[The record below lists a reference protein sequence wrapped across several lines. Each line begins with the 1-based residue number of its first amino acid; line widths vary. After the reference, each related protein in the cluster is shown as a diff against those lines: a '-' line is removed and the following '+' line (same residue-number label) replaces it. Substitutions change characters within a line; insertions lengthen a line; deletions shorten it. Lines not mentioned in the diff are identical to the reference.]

1 MPTRS
6 VVASG
11 LLTGTSFAVPWAQGQ
26 CFNEAIAAVNGH
38 EHAAAVLRRRLL
50 PWQACRL
57 RDRQY
62 T

>member
-1 MPTRS
+1 MTYAAMPARA

-38 EHAAAVLRRRLL
+38 EHAAAVLRGKLL
-50 PWQACRL
+50 P
-57 RDRQY
+57 
-62 T
+62 